1 MGAIDAAAPRRLFS
15 RVPVALRLLFLALL
29 IAATRAAG
37 AGFDREA
44 GLPLMQRF
52 LPETYQGHYQINDL
66 AIAADGRFYGTS
78 QRAVHRFDGVRWER
92 LAFPGLW
99 SWRLVAT
106 PDHRVYV
113 SGDDEIGYYADDARG
128 TAVYHSLVAQV
139 PAEALPLGSVRG
151 ARAAGAAVAFAA
163 EKGWLVWQGGRFH
176 FTPPSVPGRT
186 IVHAVGGVLYAS
198 SVGGGLRRWDG
209 QKWEAFAAETS
220 LARATVTGLATLPD
234 GRLLALASPADLVAL
249 SADGRIA
256 TKWTAPAAAALLA
269 LRPLGLATL
278 PDGRIAAFTR
288 SAGLAFVTPDG
299 AALTRLDKTHG
310 LPSNTTYGLVVDH
323 DGGLWTGG
331 TNGLVRLDLATPA
344 TVFDERNGPGP
355 GGMRAFSRQDGV
367 FYSAVVEGVH
377 RLMPADPVSGAPARF
392 EIITGTTGT
401 INDLAPHPQGL
412 LVATTNTLHLYQPAT
427 GFKPVLQRTDDLTV
441 VWTTPADP
449 ARVYL
454 GGDKSLIVARLDGN
468 GFAIEHE
475 STAFGSSEIITPIG
489 ADTIWVG
496 TRARGFFK
504 VRAAA
509 GPEGWRAPTME
520 QFSEKEGLPPTRGY
534 TAVFNA
540 PWGPAFFTT
549 EGTWQLDEAA
559 RRFTPEPAFQLPD
572 GPRFGFPSTLDNAG
586 RLWAS
591 GGRLDASDGRPVG
604 WYEFPAGT
612 PRRAA
617 TWHPAPPALQPL
629 AGAVGF
635 LTFYRDPVGDIVWG
649 KSPHGVVRLD
659 TARLAAMTPRSW
671 RPRLHSIAAAGQ
683 PQPLAPTATP
693 RYPHTAER
701 TVFRFSPGRFDGG
714 AVTYRT
720 HLVGF
725 DARWSAPSTHPEISF
740 TNLEGGPFVL
750 EVIATDGAG
759 RESEPLRFAFSVAP
773 PWHRTPL
780 ARAAWVLIALGAVIG
795 FVRWRLGRAERER
808 LRLEG
813 IVAERTRDL
822 AAARDQAESASR
834 AKSAFLASMSH
845 ELRTPLNGVIGYAQL
860 LSSDTRLA
868 TDQRERVRIVHQS
881 GEHLLRMINDV
892 LDLAKIEAGKIELR
906 PAPFALGELL
916 TDVCAAH
923 QNAAAA
929 KRLAFVREFAPGL
942 PAWVEGD
949 AQKLRQILDNL
960 IGNAVKFTAS
970 GTVTLR
976 VVIDVGGV
984 PPPRGLSAQTSLNPR
999 GEGTPPTT
1007 QIAFSVVDT
1016 GGGIA
1021 REDQARLFQ
1030 PFEQAR
1036 NARSNAPGTGLGLAI
1051 SRALVERLGG
1061 RLTLAS
1067 DVGRGSVFSFSIAM
1081 PVHDAAALKPAAPA
1095 VSGYEGA
1102 RRRVLIVDDHA
1113 VNRSLLTD
1121 LLGPLGFAC
1130 DEADSGERALAH
1142 LASSAEAWPDLAI
1155 VDLRMEG
1162 MDGLELTRRLRALP
1176 RGAGLRV
1183 LLTSASVISF
1193 DATEAHAAGCDDFLP
1208 KPFRTEDLIGKL
1220 GALLALRW
1228 QVARGLSRDPFPA
1241 PASVQIPAAARAVL
1255 RDVLAQGDLQ
1265 AFRAALASVRAEH
1278 PAAGAHW
1285 DELDAAAAGFQLSR
1299 LRALLDQP

>member
-1 MGAIDAAAPRRLFS
+1 MPVRL
-15 RVPVALRLLFLALL
+15 RFLALAL
-29 IAATRAAG
+29 LLASIRTSG
-37 AGFDREA
+37 AVFDPEA

-78 QRAVHRFDGVRWER
+78 QCALHRFDGVRWER

-99 SWRLVAT
+99 AWRLVAT
-106 PDHRVYV
+106 PDLRVYV
-113 SGDDEIGYYADDARG
+113 SGDDEIGYYADDPTGA
-128 TAVYHSLVAQV
+128 AVYHSLVAQV

-151 ARAAGAAVAFAA
+151 ARAAGNAVAFAA

-176 FTPPSVPGRT
+176 FTPPPVPGRT

-209 QKWEAFAAETS
+209 QQWEPFAAETS
-220 LARATVTGLATLPD
+220 LVRSTVTGLALLPD
-234 GRLLALASPADLVAL
+234 GRLLALASPADLVAI
-249 SADGRIA
+249 ATDGRTA
-256 TKWTAPAAAALLA
+256 TKWTGPAAAAILA
-269 LRPLGLATL
+269 LRPLGLLTL

-288 SAGLAFVTPDG
+288 SAGLALVSPDG
-299 AALTRLDKTHG
+299 ATLLRLDKFHG

-377 RLMPADPVSGAPARF
+377 RLVPADPVSGVPAHF
-392 EIITGTTGT
+392 EVITGTTGT
-401 INDLAPHPQGL
+401 INDIAPHPQGL
-412 LVATTNTLHLYQPAT
+412 LVASTNTLHLYRPDA
-427 GFKPVLQRTDDLTV
+427 GFRPVLQRNDDLTV

-454 GGDKSLIVARLDGN
+454 GGDKSLIVARLDAN
-468 GFAIEHE
+468 GFAIDHE
-475 STAFGSSEIITPIG
+475 PTAFGSSEIITPIG

-509 GPEGWRAPTME
+509 GPEGWRAPTIE
-520 QFSEKEGLPPTRGY
+520 QFGEKEGLPPTRGY

-549 EGTWQLDEAA
+549 EGTWQLDETA
-559 RRFTPEPAFQLPD
+559 RRFTPEAAFQFPD
-572 GPRFGFPSTLDNAG
+572 GPRFGFPSTLDNTG

-591 GGRLDASDGRPVG
+591 GGRLDGRDGRLLG
-604 WYEFPAGT
+604 WYEISPGT
-612 PRRAA
+612 PRRTA
-617 TWHPAPPALQPL
+617 TWHAAPPALQPL

-659 TARLAAMTPRSW
+659 TTRLAAMTPRSW
-671 RPRLHSIAAAGQ
+671 RPRLHSISAAGQ
-683 PQPLAPTATP
+683 SQPLAPTATP

-701 TVFRFSPGRFDGG
+701 TVLRFSPGRFDGG

-720 HLVGF
+720 RLVGF
-725 DARWSAPSTHPEISF
+725 DSQWTTPSAHPEISF
-740 TNLEGGPFVL
+740 TNLEGGPFTL
-750 EVIATDGAG
+750 EVIAADGAG
-759 RESEPLRFAFSVAP
+759 RDSEPLRFAFSVAP
-773 PWHRTPL
+773 PWHRTTL
-780 ARAAWVLIALGAVIG
+780 ARAAWLLIALGAVVS

-808 LRLEG
+808 VRLEG

-860 LSSDTRLA
+860 LQGDTRLA

-916 TDVCAAH
+916 ADVCAAH
-923 QNAAAA
+923 QNAATA
-929 KRLAFVREFAPGL
+929 KRLGFVRDFAPDL

-949 AQKLRQILDNL
+949 AQKLRQVLDNL

-970 GTVTLR
+970 GRVTLR
-976 VVIDVGGV
+976 VVVIDVGGV
-984 PPPRGLSAQTSLNPR
+984 PPPRGLSDSTPPR
-999 GEGTPPTT
+999 SRDEGTPPT
-1007 QIAFSVVDT
+1007 IELAFSITDT
-1016 GGGIA
+1016 GPGIA
-1021 REDQARLFQ
+1021 AADQARLFQ

-1036 NARSNAPGTGLGLAI
+1036 SARPNSPGTGLGLAI
-1051 SRALVERLGG
+1051 SRALVERMGG
-1061 RLTLAS
+1061 TLTLAS
-1067 DVGRGSVFSFSIAM
+1067 EVGRGSEFSFSITL
-1081 PVHDAAALKPAAPA
+1081 PVHDAATTKPAAPV
-1095 VSGYEGA
+1095 VSGYEGQ

-1113 VNRSLLTD
+1113 VNRSLLAD
-1121 LLGPLGFAC
+1121 LLAPLGFAC
-1130 DEADSGERALAH
+1130 DEVESGERALAH
-1142 LASSAEAWPDLAI
+1142 LAAASENWPDLAI
-1155 VDLRMEG
+1155 VDLRMDG

-1176 RGAGLRV
+1176 RGTALRV

-1220 GALLALRW
+1220 GTLLGLRW
-1228 QVARGLSRDPFPA
+1228 VQVRPASRDPFAA
-1241 PASVQIPAAARAVL
+1241 PPTATAPIPEATRAAL
-1255 RDVLAQGDLQ
+1255 RDALAHGDLQ
-1265 AFRAALASVRAEH
+1265 AFRAVLARVRHEH
-1278 PAAGAHW
+1278 PAASAEW

-1299 LRALLDQP
+1299 LRSLLDQR